1 VIASTRTTASLQL
14 HRELI
19 EKPKTA
25 PAGDWMK
32 GNKSASFGFLPA
44 LFLQCFLTAFISTV
58 DLNGLS

>member
-1 VIASTRTTASLQL
+1 
-14 HRELI
+14 
-19 EKPKTA
+19 
-25 PAGDWMK
+25 MK